1 MSKVLSALSIV
12 ALDNRYP
19 RALTFQN
26 WCLDMEDVL
35 QYTQEFAILNTLNH
49 KNIIKLHEVSC
60 TPLTLFSINTDNIY
74 IHNTNIE

>member
-1 MSKVLSALSIV
+1 
-12 ALDNRYP
+12 
-19 RALTFQN
+19 
-26 WCLDMEDVL
+26 MEDVL

-74 IHNTNIE
+74 IHNTNIEWKQYKSLFLLRICPQSLL